1 MVRSSLTFMKTKEI
15 PESKR
20 LEKLHE
26 IFILQKVEID
36 HIDLELA
43 YGLIRKLCKLAV
55 NQIVK

>member
-1 MVRSSLTFMKTKEI
+1 MKTKEI